1 MCMYLCILIY
11 AHKSQHFVEAHFR
24 HKHETGNWAHTQ
36 RTFCDTATL
45 KFHLKMLISTKR
57 RPLYPPLPQI
67 PYPAAY
73 RRLQA
78 EVERPQAGGL
88 HFSLPTFRWQPKL
101 HYVQVVCE

>member
-1 MCMYLCILIY
+1 MCVYLCILIY

-67 PYPAAY
+67 PYARCLQKAPSRSRTAAGRSTTFFVAY
-73 RRLQA
+73 FSVAA
-78 EVERPQAGGL
+78 EITLRASRV
-88 HFSLPTFRWQPKL
+88 
-101 HYVQVVCE
+101 